1 MSTGLQERENGA
13 RLSLE
18 GTRSAANPPSPPS
31 LQASPSSSSSL
42 GACCTPTPNT
52 KNLISLTQST
62 HRQGKVRL
70 AKWFTT
76 MSSRNKSAPKP
87 PLPFRSKLTPR
98 SRCRQNRQG
107 CYAARAGAADTDVQ
121 LSGVQR
127 CVLAWQGRWSG
138 GADTTR
144 VLDVDS
150 KVIYR
155 RYASLFFV
163 TGVGQHDNE
172 LITLEIIHRFVDAF
186 VQVARTLTVPLLATW
201 RCWTGTLATYVHF
214 RIGRNRS

>member
-1 MSTGLQERENGA
+1 M
-13 RLSLE
+13 
-18 GTRSAANPPSPPS
+18 
-31 LQASPSSSSSL
+31 
-42 GACCTPTPNT
+42 
-52 KNLISLTQST
+52 
-62 HRQGKVRL
+62 
-70 AKWFTT
+70 
-76 MSSRNKSAPKP
+76 
-87 PLPFRSKLTPR
+87 
-98 SRCRQNRQG
+98 
-107 CYAARAGAADTDVQ
+107 
-121 LSGVQR
+121 
-127 CVLAWQGRWSG
+127 LAWQGRWSG